1 MAFPRNSLRAF
12 LSHAKST
19 VATAIRQKEKVTL
32 VVGNESADLDS
43 FTSSLLYA
51 YIRSLAPPRAAF
63 TPLYIP
69 VLNIPAS
76 DISLRPEFT
85 ALFHHANIT
94 ASHLVTL
101 DDLPPFTDLVHVLQ
115 PENTRWILVDHNKL
129 QGELGSVYSSQV
141 YGVIDH
147 HEEENA
153 VPQDTDP
160 DPRTIE
166 KCGSCTSLV
175 VRYCKSTWDAISS
188 SSLSS
193 GAGHAQGDSLVDDGA
208 VSRTWDAQVAKLA
221 LSSILIDTAN
231 LTSKDKVEQV
241 DKDAVAYLEAKIQFS
256 PKVAKIWDRTEFYR
270 EINSAKK
277 NIQDLALKD
286 ILRKDYK
293 GWTENGKK
301 LGMSSVVRPL
311 DFLAEK
317 AGNENPETSRGE
329 ALDEIIERFM
339 SQRDL
344 SIFAI
349 MTTST
354 SPEGQFRRE
363 LLLQCRADGAD
374 IASRFEKES
383 TNQLGLESLPIDDI
397 EEHDGAT
404 ESKSGICWRKVWLQK
419 ELGKS
424 RKQVGPLLRNAMK

>member
-1 MAFPRNSLRAF
+1 M
-12 LSHAKST
+12 
-19 VATAIRQKEKVTL
+19 
-32 VVGNESADLDS
+32 
-43 FTSSLLYA
+43 
-51 YIRSLAPPRAAF
+51 
-63 TPLYIP
+63 
-69 VLNIPAS
+69 
-76 DISLRPEFT
+76 
-85 ALFHHANIT
+85 
-94 ASHLVTL
+94 
-101 DDLPPFTDLVHVLQ
+101 
-115 PENTRWILVDHNKL
+115 DHNKL